1 MEKEQKASLICI
13 CVSALLLAGL
23 MLLPVRGVWKL
34 LLFLAAYLPVGGE
47 VLSEAWEGIKEK
59 ELFDECFLM
68 AVATLGAAAL
78 GQLTEAVAVML
89 FYRVGELFEDI
100 AVEKSRSNIR
110 ALAAIRPDHAN
121 LFTEDGEMHAVPP
134 EQVTV
139 GSVIA
144 VLPGERIPLDGTV
157 LSGRSDIDTSP
168 LTGESLPR
176 AVDAGESVYAGCINL
191 TGSLQL
197 RTVKAFSDSAAERV
211 LALAESAAA
220 NKSRPESFMTRFA
233 RIYTPAVCLSALLL
247 AAVPPV
253 INLLGGLSGEFS
265 LWVYRALTFLVI
277 SCPCALVISIPLTF
291 FAGIGGAGREGILIK
306 GSGYV
311 EALSALRCVALDKTG
326 TVTTGKLHVSE
337 ICPAEGFENM
347 IEYAALAESFSTHP
361 AAAGILRAYG
371 KDPDASRV
379 REVRELGGRGVTALV
394 DGVTVAA
401 GNRAL
406 MAELGIDVKPASGA
420 GTAVFVA
427 VDGRYAGY
435 ILLTDTVKPDT
446 AEALR
451 ELKRCGVKELI
462 MLTGDSEENAAR
474 TAGELGFDSFRA
486 GLLPGGKVEAV
497 EEKLGRGTVAFVG
510 DGINDAPVLARA
522 DVGIAMGALGSDAAI
537 EAADVVLMDDDPG
550 KLALAV
556 RLSRR
561 CMTIARENIA
571 FSVGVKLL
579 FLILSTLGRADMWW
593 AVFADVGVMALA
605 VLNAMRAL
613 SKPGKR
619 G

>member
-23 MLLPVRGVWKL
+23 MLLPVRSVWKL

-220 NKSRPESFMTRFA
+220 KKSRPESFMTRFA

-253 INLLGGLSGEFS
+253 INLLGGRSGEFS
-265 LWVYRALTFLVI
+265 LWLYRALTFLVI

-371 KDPDASRV
+371 KEPDSSRV

-579 FLILSTLGRADMWW
+579 FLILSALGRADMWW